1 MTNKKYEFCLF
12 LECVKFTD
20 GVFLCN
26 WYVFMSYNLKFSV
39 CVTCHLH

>member
-20 GVFLCN
+20 GVSFATGTFSCLIIQ
-26 WYVFMSYNLKFSV
+26 NLV
-39 CVTCHLH
+39 CV